1 MDDTTI
7 GDGAVDDIEAQFTD
21 AYRDLARRLGGR
33 AAPSGDPS
41 VDGLRER
48 LSELLSEAN
57 GAHGLDGSALATL
70 CQRASLS
77 IPWYDPPEMAVSAP
91 AAPSFALQ
99 GEPAAGTVGFHEV
112 ELDPIAPLLML
123 SSDWPTGVPQMP
135 WAVRVLP
142 MAFLDAGDS
151 LADVSRNLA
160 GEPGAAACPYGPLWG
175 LLGRNGDVLWNGR
188 SREGLESFWEDHTL
202 RLEGGWLPVL
212 GMGLAFNYDEGL
224 LVCLDPGNRTYDIAD
239 VYDVELPDGA
249 VPTNRAV
256 ALSLTADGPSS
267 LADLAAC
274 GDTGQTDYD
283 QMVARLG
290 SEPGWVPADA
300 EHLLGEYLRRN
311 PAFAQLAIDSSTAW
325 HVRAAHATVR

>member
-1 MDDTTI
+1 M
-7 GDGAVDDIEAQFTD
+7 GNGVRGAGVEEGAEASLD
-21 AYRDLARRLGGR
+21 EAYRALARRLGGR
-33 AAPSGDPS
+33 AAPSGDLS
-41 VDGLRER
+41 VDGLRGR
-48 LSELLSEAN
+48 LGELLSEAN
-57 GAHGLDGSALATL
+57 GAHGLDGGALAAL
-70 CQRASLS
+70 CRSAGLS

-112 ELDPIAPLLML
+112 GLDPASPVLLL
-123 SSDWPTGVPQMP
+123 SSEWPTGVPQMP
-135 WAVRVLP
+135 RAVRVLP

-151 LADVSRNLA
+151 LADVSRGLVA
-160 GEPGAAACPYGPLWG
+160 EPGPEARPSGPLWG
-175 LLGRNGDVLWNGR
+175 LLGRDGGVLWSGR
-188 SREGLESFWEDHTL
+188 SRVGLESFWEAHTL

-212 GMGLAFNYDEGL
+212 GMGLAFNYDQGL

-239 VYDVELPDGA
+239 VYDVELPDCA

-256 ALSLTADGPSS
+256 ALSLTADGPSA
-267 LADLAAC
+267 LADLAAR

-300 EHLLGEYLRRN
+300 EHLLGEYLRRH
-311 PAFAQLAIDSSTAW
+311 PAFAQLALDSSAAW
-325 HVRAAHATVR
+325 RDREAREAVR

>member
-1 MDDTTI
+1 M
-7 GDGAVDDIEAQFTD
+7 GDMTFGTEPANRRAASPDVS
-21 AYRDLARRLGGR
+21 YRDLARRLCGDICPATAPVADGPR
-33 AAPSGDPS
+33 ALLDS
-41 VDGLRER
+41 
-48 LSELLSEAN
+48 LLSEVN
-57 GAHGLDGSALATL
+57 GDRGLDGASLATL

-274 GDTGQTDYD
+274 GDTGQTNYD